1 VRLPLA
7 RRQFR
12 RILAGGALGGP
23 SSTIMTGYTLGE
35 HYADPDLGLKR
46 VHPEDRHLLERSM
59 RSPEEPL
66 VLRWYHKDGGLIGA
80 DHSRTHG
87 GRIEAES
94 QPGVGTR
101 MSFILPLLQEESNVS

>member
-1 VRLPLA
+1 
-7 RRQFR
+7 
-12 RILAGGALGGP
+12 
-23 SSTIMTGYTLGE
+23 MTGYTPGE

-66 VLRWYHKDGGLIGA
+66 VLRWYHKDGGLIWA